1 MRHSRRN
8 PLLDLTPLVDI
19 LFLLILF
26 FVLTTTFFREGI
38 SVALPQGE
46 GEVRE
51 ETSLSIVLTAE
62 GELFWNRESLTER
75 GTSGAR
81 IPGISESRLPRGG
94 SPGALR
100 GGAAYF
106 FPSACRGSGK
116 GATSGGGARIIP
128 CAL

>member
-1 MRHSRRN
+1 MRRSRRN
-8 PLLDLTPLVDI
+8 SLLDLTPLVDI

-51 ETSLSIVLTAE
+51 ETPLRIVLTAE

-75 GTSGAR
+75 ELRERVSRESPKVVSLEGDRRVPYGEVLRIFSLLRAAGA
-81 IPGISESRLPRGG
+81 EKVL
-94 SPGALR
+94 L
-100 GGAAYF
+100 
-106 FPSACRGSGK
+106 
-116 GATSGGGARIIP
+116 
-128 CAL
+128 LVEELE

>member
-1 MRHSRRN
+1 MRRSRRN

-51 ETSLSIVLTAE
+51 ETPLRIVLTAE

-75 GTSGAR
+75 ELRERVSRESPKVVSLEGDRRVPYGEVLRIFSLLRAAGA
-81 IPGISESRLPRGG
+81 EKVL
-94 SPGALR
+94 L
-100 GGAAYF
+100 
-106 FPSACRGSGK
+106 
-116 GATSGGGARIIP
+116 
-128 CAL
+128 LVEELE